1 MLFPRPGRPGAGS
14 RRPVVA
20 LAPVA
25 FFPFHHVNAYERP
38 DGQLVI
44 DTVGWN
50 EVDFEMSKFITSPV
64 SRGGGDRGSTEGE
77 GEQVHHVTCE

>member
-64 SRGGGDRGSTEGE
+64 SRGGGDRGSTEGD
-77 GEQVHHVTCE
+77 GEQVHHVTWE